1 MCNIAAD
8 ACLLQRDAGFRLRF
22 VAPTH
27 RQWPQLVPDP
37 KVEKV
42 ESESARSD
50 VPPVVNSDGAGAAR
64 PAASAQGGTDATI
77 GRFRDAVESITEP
90 QVECA
95 VDESTVRTI
104 AEAVPPQV
112 ERPADLS
119 ADSSLTVEADARS
132 AAPPKRVIAEEF
144 VLVDS
149 RGERRASLKLEDG
162 APALAL
168 SDAAGGVRAAIRL
181 SIDGAPSVVLY
192 DTSGRRRLE
201 VALKPDGAAGLG
213 LYDERGEGRA
223 EVVVSGS
230 GAPSVS
236 LYGPSGK
243 RLARVPAPPRAL
255 NSRS

>member
-1 MCNIAAD
+1 
-8 ACLLQRDAGFRLRF
+8 

-27 RQWPQLVPDP
+27 RQWPQLVPDS
-37 KVEKV
+37 KVDKV

-50 VPPVVNSDGAGAAR
+50 APPIANSDGAREAR
-64 PAASAQGGTDATI
+64 PAATAESGTDATI
-77 GRFRDAVESITEP
+77 GRFRDAVESITEH
-90 QVECA
+90 QV
-95 VDESTVRTI
+95 ESTVDDSIVETI
-104 AEAVPPQV
+104 PELPPQV
-112 ERPADLS
+112 EKPADLR
-119 ADSSLTVEADARS
+119 AVSSSTAESDARS
-132 AAPPKRVIAEEF
+132 AAPPKRVVAEEF

-149 RGERRASLKLEDG
+149 HGERRASLTLEDG

-168 SDAAGGVRAAIRL
+168 NDPNGGVRAAIRL

-213 LYDERGEGRA
+213 LYDERGEGRV

-243 RLARVPAPPRAL
+243 RLARVPAPRE
-255 NSRS
+255 R